1 MSDETESKNEDAT
14 GAQNG
19 QAGAGAAQAP
29 VWRLVSQY
37 IKDLSFENPNAPASI
52 LSANAMPK
60 FDVNI
65 NVGVNRLPEDLYG
78 VDMTLK
84 AKASRH
90 DMVLFNIELVYGG
103 AFLVKNIPEQQMA
116 PLLMIESPRLLFP
129 FARQILASISQQG
142 GFPPLMMEPVD
153 FAAIY
158 RSNLAA
164 LAKAQQEQAAK
175 AESEPGKADA

>member
-1 MSDETESKNEDAT
+1 MSDETESKNENA
-14 GAQNG
+14 GSAQNG
-19 QAGAGAAQAP
+19 QAGPDAPAP

-52 LSANAMPK
+52 LTAASMPK

-65 NVGVNRLPEDLYG
+65 NVGVNRLPEDIYG

-84 AKASRH
+84 AKALR
-90 DMVLFNIELVYGG
+90 DDNVLFNVELVYGG
-103 AFLVKNIPEQQMA
+103 AFLVKNIPDQQLA

-158 RSNLAA
+158 RNNLAA
-164 LAKAQQEQAAK
+164 LAKAQQEKGENAP
-175 AESEPGKADA
+175 E

>member
-1 MSDETESKNEDAT
+1 MSDETESKNE
-14 GAQNG
+14 GASGAPNG
-19 QAGAGAAQAP
+19 QAGAESTP

-52 LSANAMPK
+52 LSANVMPR

-65 NVGVNRLPEDLYG
+65 NVGVNRLPENLFG

-84 AKASRH
+84 AKAMR
-90 DMVLFNIELVYGG
+90 DDLVLFNIELVYGG
-103 AFLVKNIPEQQMA
+103 AFLVRNIPEQQLA

-164 LAKAQQEQAAK
+164 IAKAQQEQGARAA
-175 AESEPGKADA
+175 AEPAKPDA

>member
-1 MSDETESKNEDAT
+1 MSDETESKNED
-14 GAQNG
+14 GAGGAPNG
-19 QAGAGAAQAP
+19 QAGSDSAPAP

-37 IKDLSFENPNAPASI
+37 VKDLSFENPNAPASI
-52 LSANAMPK
+52 LAGNAMPK

-65 NVGVNRLPEDLYG
+65 NVGVNKLPEDIYS

-84 AKASRH
+84 AKAER
-90 DMVLFNIELVYGG
+90 DNILLFNIELVYGG
-103 AFLVKNIPEQQMA
+103 AFLVKNIPDQQLA

-158 RSNLAA
+158 RNNLAA
-164 LAKAQQEQAAK
+164 LARQQQEQGGQPAGEA
-175 AESEPGKADA
+175 PN

>member
-1 MSDETESKNEDAT
+1 MSDETEGNNEGAT
-14 GAQNG
+14 AQDGA
-19 QAGAGAAQAP
+19 AGADNAP

-52 LSANAMPK
+52 LTGTTVPK

-65 NVGVNRLPEDLYG
+65 NVGVNRLPNDLYG
-78 VDMTLK
+78 VEMTLT
-84 AKASRH
+84 AKATR
-90 DMVLFNIELVYGG
+90 DDTVLFNVELVYGG
-103 AFLVKNIPEQQMA
+103 AFLIKNIPDQQLA

-129 FARQILASISQQG
+129 FARQILATVSQQG

-158 RSNLAA
+158 RNNLAA
-164 LAKAQQEQAAK
+164 LAKQQEQGGQPAGEA
-175 AESEPGKADA
+175 PN

>member
-1 MSDETESKNEDAT
+1 MSDETQGNNEGAT
-14 GAQNG
+14 AQD
-19 QAGAGAAQAP
+19 GAAGTDNAP
-29 VWRLVSQY
+29 VWRLVTQY

-52 LSANAMPK
+52 LAGNAMPN

-65 NVGVNRLPEDLYG
+65 NVGVNRLPNDIYG

-84 AKASRH
+84 AKAVREES
-90 DMVLFNIELVYGG
+90 VLFNVELVYGG
-103 AFLVKNIPEQQMA
+103 AFLIKNIPDQQLA

-129 FARQILASISQQG
+129 FARQILANVSQQG

-158 RSNLAA
+158 RNNLAQ
-164 LAKAQQEQAAK
+164 LAKQQQEAGGQPAGGA
-175 AESEPGKADA
+175 PTN

>member
-1 MSDETESKNEDAT
+1 MSDETEGAKDGAAPSGQT
-14 GAQNG
+14 GSD
-19 QAGAGAAQAP
+19 AAQAP

-52 LSANAMPK
+52 LAGTTTPK

-65 NVGVNRLPEDLYG
+65 NVGVNKLPNDLYG
-78 VDMTLK
+78 VDMTIK
-84 AKASRH
+84 AKTTRDDA
-90 DMVLFNIELVYGG
+90 VLFNIELVYGG
-103 AFLVKNIPEQQMA
+103 AFLVRNIPDQQLA

-129 FARQILASISQQG
+129 FARQILATISQQG

-153 FAAIY
+153 FAQIY

-164 LAKAQQEQAAK
+164 LAKAQQEQAAAAGETPK
-175 AESEPGKADA
+175 TDA

>member
-1 MSDETESKNEDAT
+1 MSDETQ
-14 GAQNG
+14 GAADGAANGG
-19 QAGAGAAQAP
+19 QAGSDAAQAP

-52 LSANAMPK
+52 LAGNSVPK

-65 NVGVNRLPEDLYG
+65 NVGVNRLPNDLYG
-78 VDMTLK
+78 VDMTIT
-84 AKASRH
+84 AKATRE

-103 AFLVKNIPEQQMA
+103 AFLIKNIPDQQLA

-153 FAAIY
+153 FAQIY
-158 RSNLAA
+158 RNNLAA
-164 LAKAQQEQAAK
+164 LAKAQQEK
-175 AESEPGKADA
+175 GAEAPKADA

>member
-1 MSDETESKNEDAT
+1 MSDETEGKN
-14 GAQNG
+14 
-19 QAGAGAAQAP
+19 AGAAAPDGNTAASAGEAP

-37 IKDLSFENPNAPASI
+37 IKDMSFENPNAPASI
-52 LSANAMPK
+52 LTQASMPK

-65 NVGVNRLPEDLYG
+65 NVGVNRFPDNIFAVE
-78 VDMTLK
+78 MTLK
-84 AKASRH
+84 AKAEREGS
-90 DMVLFNIELVYGG
+90 VVFNVELIYGG
-103 AFLVKNIPEQQMA
+103 AFLVRNIPDQQLA

-158 RSNLAA
+158 RNNLAA
-164 LAKAQQEQAAK
+164 MAKAQQEQAG
-175 AESEPGKADA
+175 SEVKN